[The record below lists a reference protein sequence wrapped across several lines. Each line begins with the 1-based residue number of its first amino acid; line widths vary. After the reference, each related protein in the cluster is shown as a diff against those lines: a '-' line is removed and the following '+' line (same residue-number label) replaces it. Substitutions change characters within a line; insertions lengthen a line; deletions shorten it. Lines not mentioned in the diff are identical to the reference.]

1 MLDIIANMS
10 IPIII
15 IFIIIY
21 GKYKKIDMYES
32 FVSGAIEGLK
42 TSWNIL
48 PYIMGIFLAIAI
60 FKSGK
65 GIDMLEFVF
74 EPLMNLFNIPKELTG
89 LIIMKPI
96 SGSGALGMYSE
107 LANRVSIDSLIEK
120 MGATIVGA
128 SETVFYTMAIYYGSQ
143 KIKKTRHTLICAML
157 SHFAGV
163 LASVYICYLLFD

>member
-1 MLDIIANMS
+1 MLDVIANLA
-10 IPIII
+10 IPIIMLVI
-15 IFIIIY
+15 ILY
-21 GKYKKIDMYES
+21 GKYKKVDIYEA
-32 FVSGAIEGLK
+32 FVEGAVDGLK
-42 TSWNIL
+42 TAWNIL
-48 PYIMGIFLAIAI
+48 PYIIGIFLAIGI

-65 GIDMLEFVF
+65 GIEMLEFIF
-74 EPLMNLFNIPKELTG
+74 EPIANLLEIPKELIG
-89 LIIMKPI
+89 LIIMKPV

-107 LANRVSIDSLIEK
+107 LAQRVSVDSLIEK

-163 LASVYICYLLFD
+163 IASVYICYLLF

>member
-1 MLDIIANMS
+1 MLDSVANMA
-10 IPIII
+10 IPVVM
-15 IFIIIY
+15 IFIIVY
-21 GKYKKIDMYES
+21 GKYKKVDIYES
-32 FVSGAIEGLK
+32 FVRGTIDGLK
-42 TSWNIL
+42 TAWNIL
-48 PYIMGIFLAIAI
+48 PYIIGIFLAIGI

-65 GIDMLEFVF
+65 GVEMLEFIFKPVCDF
-74 EPLMNLFNIPKELTG
+74 FKIPKELIG

-107 LANRVSIDSLIEK
+107 LAARVSVDSLVEK

-163 LASVYICYLLFD
+163 IASIYICYLLFG